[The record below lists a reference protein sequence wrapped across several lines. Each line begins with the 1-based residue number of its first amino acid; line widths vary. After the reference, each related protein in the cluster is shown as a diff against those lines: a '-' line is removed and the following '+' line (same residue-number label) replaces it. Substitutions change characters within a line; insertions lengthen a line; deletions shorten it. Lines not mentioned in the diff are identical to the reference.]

1 MYYLCKM
8 EWDIPFHLDFMENNV
23 CYNKKIRR
31 IALLGSTGSIG
42 RQTLDVCEEYA
53 DRLKPVVLVAGRQV
67 EELAHQAIK
76 WRPKYAVIADESLLG
91 KLRTLLEGSGVEA
104 LGGDKA
110 VKDTMTIDE
119 VDTVVTAT
127 VGYSGLAPT
136 LAAIEAGKEIALANK
151 ETLVVAGDLVTR
163 KLKDSPSRIIPV
175 DSEHSAIYQCLTGEN
190 PAEVRRLIITA
201 SGGPFRTWTKERM
214 AQATLADALR
224 HPNWSMGAKITI
236 DSATMV
242 NKAFEII
249 EARWLFGIDGSR
261 IDAVV
266 HPQSIVHSMVEF
278 ADGSVKAQL
287 GLPDMRG
294 PIRYALAG
302 GCHPASNA
310 PRLDFATVGQ
320 LTFEIPNTERFPG
333 LTLGRLALERGGLT
347 PCVIN
352 AANEIAV
359 AAFLREEIRYTDI
372 YPLIMKTVES
382 MPWDVASPGYD
393 DYVECNRESR
403 ARAAEFVGRLHVCV

>member
-1 MYYLCKM
+1 MQ
-8 EWDIPFHLDFMENNV
+8 NNHQQI
-23 CYNKKIRR
+23 KKIA
-31 IALLGSTGSIG
+31 ILGSTGSIG
-42 RQTLDVCEEYA
+42 RQTLEVCGEYP
-53 DRLKPVVLVAGRQV
+53 DRLRPEVLVAGRKV
-67 EELAHQAIK
+67 DELAMQALR
-76 WRPKYAVIADESLLG
+76 WRPEMAVIADTS
-91 KLRTLLEGSGVEA
+91 LEGALRDRLAGSGIRVASGDAAIREA
-104 LGGDKA
+104 
-110 VKDTMTIDE
+110 MTLPE

-163 KLKDSPSRIIPV
+163 KLASSQSRVIPV
-175 DSEHSAIYQCLTGEN
+175 DSEHSAIYQCLAGEEK
-190 PAEVRRLIITA
+190 ASVKKLIITA
-201 SGGPFRTWTKERM
+201 SGGPFRTWSHDRI
-214 AQATLADALR
+214 ATATRADALR

-249 EARWLFGIDGSR
+249 EARWLFGMRPGQIEA
-261 IDAVV
+261 IV

-278 ADGSVKAQL
+278 VDGSVKAQL

-302 GCHPASNA
+302 ATRPATSS
-310 PRLDFATVGQ
+310 PGLDFRALAT
-320 LTFEIPNTERFPG
+320 LTFEQPDASRFPG
-333 LTLGRLALERGGLT
+333 ITLARLAMERGGLT

-359 AAFLREEIRYTDI
+359 AAFLKDKIRFIDI
-372 YPLIMKTVES
+372 YPLIINAVET
-382 MPWDVASPGYD
+382 MPADTATPTYE
-393 DYVECNRESR
+393 DYVTCNDLTR
-403 ARAAEFVGRLHVCV
+403 ARVSEAVRSIPTSHPIA